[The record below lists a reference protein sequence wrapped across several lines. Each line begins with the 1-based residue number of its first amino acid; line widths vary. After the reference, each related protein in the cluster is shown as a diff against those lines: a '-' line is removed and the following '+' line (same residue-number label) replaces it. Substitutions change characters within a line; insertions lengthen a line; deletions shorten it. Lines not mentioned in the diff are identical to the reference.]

1 MAVKDNSQIAQIEID
16 RILSKIYKVLPNK
29 NKGDFIAPMYLALCV
44 QNLSNTIPTMADN
57 MDRNELAKNL
67 YNIIK
72 LEFIV
77 LLRIMDY
84 SLDDINKNL
93 GEEGGSIEVALDI
106 FEDEIL
112 DLTRTMIKL

>member
-29 NKGDFIAPMYLALCV
+29 NKGDFITPMYLSLCV
-44 QNLSNTIPTMADN
+44 QNLCNTIPSMTEN
-57 MDRNELAKNL
+57 MDRDQFAETLHS
-67 YNIIK
+67 IIK
-72 LEFIV
+72 LQFIV

-84 SLDDINKNL
+84 SLHDINKTL
-93 GEEGGSIEVALDI
+93 GEEGSSIEEALDI
-106 FEDEIL
+106 FEDEVL